1 MTPRRVRT
9 APIAAMVALIAI
21 LAASGCSLEASAL
34 IGEWEGTLTVRGAE
48 VPLRLKVT
56 KGPDGKPSAT
66 LDSVTQ
72 GAKGI
77 PMASI
82 TQTERRIVFVSTV
95 IKALCT
101 GGRRYPGSPRIH
113 DDFIEWGERVSR
125 KRVIRLPQEE
135 DLIARV
141 VRRYTV
147 TTDCESPWI

>member
-1 MTPRRVRT
+1 
-9 APIAAMVALIAI
+9 
-21 LAASGCSLEASAL
+21 
-34 IGEWEGTLTVRGAE
+34 
-48 VPLRLKVT
+48 
-56 KGPDGKPSAT
+56 
-66 LDSVTQ
+66 
-72 GAKGI
+72 
-77 PMASI
+77 MASI

-101 GGRRYPGSPRIH
+101 GGRGNYGSPRIH

-147 TTDCESPWI
+147 TTDCESPWT